1 MTVDINDRKISLEEL
16 IKMAIGGE
24 EVIVTKD
31 NQPVA
36 QIVPLTTAE
45 KTWPAQ
51 AGSAKGMVWM
61 ADDFDAPL
69 EEEFRDYM

>member
-24 EVIVTKD
+24 EVILTKD

-36 QIVPLTTAE
+36 QIVPLTTEE

-69 EEEFRDYM
+69 EEFRDYM